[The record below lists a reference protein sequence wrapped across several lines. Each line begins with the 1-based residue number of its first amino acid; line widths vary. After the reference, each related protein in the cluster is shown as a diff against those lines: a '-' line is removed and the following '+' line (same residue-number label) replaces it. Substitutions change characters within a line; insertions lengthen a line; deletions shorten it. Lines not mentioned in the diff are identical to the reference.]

1 MAEAKQSIVGIAI
14 PEECGKAEMYE
25 ITAIMYHD
33 DNTDKE
39 ESEYQIFIT
48 KEEYEKSTP
57 FATIK
62 ANMNPEIL
70 LYPDEEHEGIG
81 FLQYDLVE
89 SEQVDVTGGL
99 NAIIVSEVV
108 NDSDTRWIMSENS
121 YADVKA
127 KTVRMNDE
135 EITID

>member
-1 MAEAKQSIVGIAI
+1 MAETKQSIVGIAI
-14 PEECGKAEMYE
+14 PEECGKADMYE

-33 DNTDKE
+33 DNSDKE

-48 KEEYEKSTP
+48 KEDYEKSTP

>member
-70 LYPDEEHEGIG
+70 LYPDEEREGIG

>member
-25 ITAIMYHD
+25 IIAIMYHD

-48 KEEYEKSTP
+48 KEDYEKSTP

-127 KTVRMNDE
+127 KIVRMNDE